1 MMGTTHAA
9 MGLALAY
16 PLVRVAPEWAPA
28 VAVAALVGSLLPDVD
43 LFVGE
48 HRRTLHF
55 PVGYWPL
62 AFVATALFAF
72 APRAGTLAVA
82 VALYAAAL
90 HAVTDAL
97 GGQTGGAVWEG
108 DGHRGVYAHA
118 LGTWLRPRRW
128 IRYDGAPEDLA
139 LCVLVGAPAVYLFE
153 GPIRWL
159 AVGGLAVSAV
169 YVAVRKRLPRRASD
183 VERALDDLFDG
194 PPDPPT
200 SDSD

>member
-1 MMGTTHAA
+1 MGTTHAA

-16 PLVRVAPEWAPA
+16 PLVRLAPEWVPV
-28 VAVAALVGSLLPDVD
+28 VAVAAIVGSLLPDAD

-48 HRRTLHF
+48 HRRSLHY
-55 PVGYWPL
+55 PVGYWPVAL
-62 AFVATALFAF
+62 VATVGFAL
-72 APRAGTLAVA
+72 APGAETLAVA
-82 VALYAAAL
+82 VALYAAGL

-97 GGQTGGAVWEG
+97 GGQTGGAVWEQ

-118 LGTWLRPRRW
+118 LGTWIRPRRW

-139 LCVLVGAPAVYLFE
+139 LCVLVGAPAVYLFD

-159 AVGGLAVSAV
+159 AVGGLVVSVA

-194 PPDPPT
+194 PPEPPRSE
-200 SDSD
+200 SD